1 MAAPRRGGAASVA
14 ARRRPRRPGA
24 LWRLPLCLAVLAC
37 RPLRPPCGGPPALGG
52 PALARAWQPARRS
65 SSRRGRPPLDG
76 LAVGRRLAEERGG
89 RLLSERYEDSQ
100 EPLVWQCGACHGTWR
115 ACLASVRHGGSWCP
129 GCAAAGRRLDGMA
142 AARRLAEDR
151 GGRLLS
157 ESYEGSQKP
166 LLWQC
171 AAGHR
176 PRTATLSSVR
186 TALLR
191 TGLSAAWPSQ
201 GGLPRSRVLGDAYEG
216 CRTPVIWQRRA
227 GHRHRRASASSVK
240 QRGDVAPGV
249 CPCQQAS

>member
-166 LLWQC
+166 LLRQR
-171 AAGHR
+171 AAGHG
-176 PRTATLSSVR
+176 PWTATVSNVKDHGAWCPDCAAARRRLEGL
-186 TALLR
+186 TAARRLAEER
-191 TGLSAAWPSQ
+191 
-201 GGLPRSRVLGDAYEG
+201 GGRVLGNVYEG
-216 CRTPVIWQRRA
+216 RW
-227 GHRHRRASASSVK
+227 K
-240 QRGDVAPGV
+240 LLNY
-249 CPCQQAS
+249 